1 MKNRPAAT
9 DAGGSAAHLADL
21 IQKSLKVKTTTVK
34 LAVAQRSAAHLAS
47 ATDANNALALGAA
60 AVRAAAHGQSGMMV
74 KTTRLTSDNGFVKW
88 SNDVL
93 GLSEVL
99 GAANSVPRDWLSDD
113 GFLPNEKFIA
123 FAQPLVEG
131 ESHPAFEKGLPKFT
145 SLEKVPVEK
154 KLPPYV

>member
-1 MKNRPAAT
+1 
-9 DAGGSAAHLADL
+9 
-21 IQKSLKVKTTTVK
+21 
-34 LAVAQRSAAHLAS
+34 
-47 ATDANNALALGAA
+47 
-60 AVRAAAHGQSGMMV
+60 MMV
-74 KTTRLTSDNGFVKW
+74 KTTRLTSDHGFVKW
-88 SNDVL
+88 STDVQGLGDVL
-93 GLSEVL
+93 GAV
-99 GAANSVPRDWLSDD
+99 NSVPRDWLSDD